1 MHTSTKRPAIA
12 ATGPLMTRRTA
23 LTTLTV
29 ALATLGVGAA
39 ASAGT
44 AAARPAPSQCA
55 SLIRGIRVIVPCGP
69 PASTE
74 PVATPDAT
82 SSPGAATP
90 QPDAGS

>member
-1 MHTSTKRPAIA
+1 
-12 ATGPLMTRRTA
+12 
-23 LTTLTV
+23 
-29 ALATLGVGAA
+29 
-39 ASAGT
+39 
-44 AAARPAPSQCA
+44 
-55 SLIRGIRVIVPCGP
+55 VIVPCGP